1 MQVLIGLAKGS
12 ITVCKN
18 FVGASRASVKDLFV
32 DGRAFANNV
41 SKDQRLPSDKPASGG
56 DSLLSK
62 IMNNPIM
69 KTLLSFDP
77 LSRVLEAIIEE
88 LHITMPD
95 VTEFANK
102 IAQHTGQGI
111 DTIITCLEGI
121 IQSLVGALGKIAD
134 DPSNVLN
141 IILTTVS
148 NDVWNLFD
156 AVKGMSLTICDMLVD
171 IFDML
176 VEFVEGIWEI
186 PGITDAY
193 EDFTGQKF
201 SLLGFATYIAA
212 ALDEEPV
219 PREGLIC
226 SSFASHVGVGL
237 SAFKYDYAGAMLLSA
252 GDAGSIIS
260 EWAAGDDW
268 STEK

>member
-1 MQVLIGLAKGS
+1 
-12 ITVCKN
+12 
-18 FVGASRASVKDLFV
+18 
-32 DGRAFANNV
+32 
-41 SKDQRLPSDKPASGG
+41 
-56 DSLLSK
+56 
-62 IMNNPIM
+62 M

-219 PREGLIC
+219 SPMDHRSACKMFREGETDARHPRTGTTRRPDLQLFCQPRWRRLIRLQ
-226 SSFASHVGVGL
+226 V
-237 SAFKYDYAGAMLLSA
+237 
-252 GDAGSIIS
+252 
-260 EWAAGDDW
+260 
-268 STEK
+268 